1 MPHAALP
8 LSAADCISRSHLF
21 WPKVAYGPESQ
32 CWEWKAAKDW
42 DGYGFFR
49 VYINGQRRGAR
60 AHRVSYLLSGGE
72 LSPDQL
78 LLHTCDNPSCVNPRH
93 LTPGT
98 CAENMRQKVD
108 RGRMKPQH
116 GEANPAN
123 KLTDDVVR
131 QILAV
136 LAKPDPPSQKE
147 IGRQFGVSQM
157 TISLLRQGK
166 IWQHIERPPVLYAQ
180 APLKG
185 SAHAMKQAYGNRR
198 AGDQDAAG
206 SPASTIAGVDR
217 ESLWSPPVDNQLHQ
231 AWANVETRPHSH
243 LGNAPQLTP
252 ARPTAGNSTH
262 GNALLGTPRQAW
274 RHQTRNG

>member
-1 MPHAALP
+1 MPHSTLDISIQDCLP
-8 LSAADCISRSHLF
+8 RSHYF

-42 DGYGFFR
+42 DGYGSFK
-49 VYINGQRRGAR
+49 VSVNGRLRMVR
-60 AHRVSYLLSGGE
+60 AHRVSYLLAGGVLESG
-72 LSPDQL
+72 QL

-93 LTPGT
+93 LEPGSQGD
-98 CAENMRQKVD
+98 NMRQ
-108 RGRMKPQH
+108 RSTRNRMKPQH

-166 IWQHIERPPVLYAQ
+166 IWQHIERPPVLHAQ
-180 APLKG
+180 APLRG
-185 SAHAMKQAYGNRR
+185 SAHARSKLTETDVRVIKMLLARPHPPSQESIGRAYGVPQ
-198 AGDQDAAG
+198 A
-206 SPASTIAGVDR
+206 TISSIKRGQTWKHV
-217 ESLWSPPVDNQLHQ
+217 P
-231 AWANVETRPHSH
+231 
-243 LGNAPQLTP
+243 TP
-252 ARPTAGNSTH
+252 T
-262 GNALLGTPRQAW
+262 
-274 RHQTRNG
+274 

>member
-1 MPHAALP
+1 MPQAALP
-8 LSAADCISRSHLF
+8 LSAVDCISRSHLF

-60 AHRVSYLLSGGE
+60 AHRVSHLLSGGE

-78 LLHTCDNPSCVNPRH
+78 LLHTCDNPACVNPRH

-136 LAKPDPPSQKE
+136 LAKPYPPSQKE

-166 IWQHIERPPVLYAQ
+166 IWQHIERTPVLYAQ

-185 SAHAMKQAYGNRR
+185 SAHARSKLTETDVRVIKMLLARPHPPSQESIGRAYGVS
-198 AGDQDAAG
+198 Q
-206 SPASTIAGVDR
+206 STISFIKRGRTWKHV
-217 ESLWSPPVDNQLHQ
+217 P
-231 AWANVETRPHSH
+231 
-243 LGNAPQLTP
+243 TP
-252 ARPTAGNSTH
+252 I
-262 GNALLGTPRQAW
+262 
-274 RHQTRNG
+274 

>member
-8 LSAADCISRSHLF
+8 LTAADCVPRSHLF
-21 WPKVAYGPESQ
+21 WPKVAYGPETQ
-32 CWEWKAAKDW
+32 CWEWKAFRDR
-42 DGYGFFR
+42 DGYGFFKVKIGGKGR
-49 VYINGQRRGAR
+49 NVR
-60 AHRVSYLLSGGE
+60 AHRVSYLLAGGE

-93 LTPGT
+93 LVPGSN
-98 CAENMRQKVD
+98 ADNMRQKVD

-136 LAKPDPPSQKE
+136 LAQPDPPSQKE
-147 IGRQFGVSQM
+147 IGCRFGVSQM

-185 SAHAMKQAYGNRR
+185 SAHARSNLTETDVRVIKMLLARPHPPSQESIGRAYGVP
-198 AGDQDAAG
+198 Q
-206 SPASTIAGVDR
+206 STISSIKRGRTWKHV
-217 ESLWSPPVDNQLHQ
+217 P
-231 AWANVETRPHSH
+231 
-243 LGNAPQLTP
+243 TP
-252 ARPTAGNSTH
+252 I
-262 GNALLGTPRQAW
+262 
-274 RHQTRNG
+274 